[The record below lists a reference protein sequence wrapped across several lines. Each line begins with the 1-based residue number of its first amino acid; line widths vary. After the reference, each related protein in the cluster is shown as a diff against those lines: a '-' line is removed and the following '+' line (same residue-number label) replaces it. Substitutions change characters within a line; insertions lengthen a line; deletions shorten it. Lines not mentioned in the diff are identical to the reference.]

1 MTWKTGDIIDRVQAA
16 IPSACGKRSTPRGT
30 RDAFTGHK
38 LLKCRIAIAIAALAT
53 VLVAPNAYSKPAQ
66 IKILKSMEFGT
77 IAADAT
83 LPGYVTIDPVTKTKT
98 VGGGVYDFGGGDRPL
113 HFDIRGDKGMPYT
126 ITLPSSVTLTSGTS
140 SMTLGNFTTDT
151 PLIGVFVKGMYR
163 IELGGT
169 LQVAANQAP
178 GTYSGLIDITVNY

>member
-1 MTWKTGDIIDRVQAA
+1 MR
-16 IPSACGKRSTPRGT
+16 
-30 RDAFTGHK
+30 
-38 LLKCRIAIAIAALAT
+38 KCRFTIALAALTA
-53 VLVAPNAYSKPAQ
+53 VLSTTNASAKPAQ

-98 VGGGVYDFGGGDRPL
+98 VGGGVYDFGGGDRPM

-126 ITLPSSVTLTSGTS
+126 ITLPSSVTLTSGAS
-140 SMTLGNFTTDT
+140 SMTLGNFTTDV
-151 PLIGVFVKGMYR
+151 PLVGVFVSGMYHVN
-163 IELGGT
+163 LGGT